1 MHVYKALLLLAL
13 LLLCLTHLEYAS
25 AVWAQQT
32 ARRTLL
38 TEKVSI
44 QIDAVRFITTNNIK
58 GKDVRGAT
66 GKLFLQLLEQRRK
79 TTRHISLLL
88 KN

>member
-1 MHVYKALLLLAL
+1 MQLG
-13 LLLCLTHLEYAS
+13 T
-25 AVWAQQT
+25 QP